1 MEAWRRLRFEL
12 RNQASQAGAGSLKRR
27 LALLD
32 FHEERR
38 LLIRAQ
44 SAVHEQVTRPVPVDL
59 VSQQLAYYAIGML
72 PDLGGLNRRSDVSY
86 LRTQLQESEV

>member
-44 SAVHEQVTRPVPVDL
+44 PAVHEQVTRPVPVDL
-59 VSQQLAYYAIGML
+59 VASQQLPLTMPSACCLTSA
-72 PDLGGLNRRSDVSY
+72 D
-86 LRTQLQESEV
+86 